1 MTDRYSGQ
9 PRASAFVEMASVG
22 NADRTEWYYST
33 AARWTLMRHVA
44 GQSARVAAGEAE
56 NDVEAADAGSNQHP
70 IGANNVQFNYGKDN
84 ADHRLRCDS
93 SRRRPCL
100 LDICAACA
108 DGLARMRRSVLFWRD
123 TQLQVLHQPRSSLKT
138 NSSIGSA
145 PIPLA
150 RTRDGRPLIASSP
163 KMRWRGK
170 NHSSDRMPRP
180 ATSRRWQTIVWI
192 GDRRSPGR
200 LQGEKTEM
208 RFYPSVRP
216 SDAMPCKAK
225 RYV

>member
-1 MTDRYSGQ
+1 LGTLTLRPVKDELRQLFAAYGAVKHVSIMTDRYSGQ

-22 NADRTEWYYST
+22 NADRTESYYST

-44 GQSARVAAGEAE
+44 GQSARVAAGKAE

-108 DGLARMRRSVLFWRD
+108 DGLARMRRSGGILSFRC
-123 TQLQVLHQPRSSLKT
+123 SISL
-138 NSSIGSA
+138 GA
-145 PIPLA
+145 
-150 RTRDGRPLIASSP
+150 
-163 KMRWRGK
+163 
-170 NHSSDRMPRP
+170 
-180 ATSRRWQTIVWI
+180 V
-192 GDRRSPGR
+192 
-200 LQGEKTEM
+200 
-208 RFYPSVRP
+208 
-216 SDAMPCKAK
+216 
-225 RYV
+225 